1 MITVTNVLLIFV
13 WALVYPFILGFL
25 GSFLLGRRE
34 GFSIAE
40 NFCFGFAIELAVF
53 YVLAVPMIYLRT
65 SYTMLKTAWLI
76 CINILMI
83 LSLLYI
89 YRNRSILLKSLGAA
103 ALESGGL
110 DKLTVAVWV
119 LFLLMVLFQTGL
131 LTLRMHMDTDDA
143 RFVAEA
149 LEPLERDTMLAYNPV
164 TGEYDANEVNNK
176 QPGMPVGEM
185 YKDMSSPYPIYLGLV
200 SDLFDLNPAIVAHT
214 VLPALLI
221 PLSYLVFYLAGV
233 YVLSGDR
240 KKIGIFLLFL
250 SVIHLFS
257 FETTFAPGYTL
268 LNVIWQGR
276 SIAAMILLPLLWATL
291 MRTGTAE
298 GVQGEPKTNFV
309 PYIKSLVILFAL
321 NCACACLS
329 GTGAVIALILCT
341 AYALVRG
348 IVNRSLPWLFVIG
361 LGMAPAVFCIL
372 YGDFVKEMFYFQSI

>member
-1 MITVTNVLLIFV
+1 MITVTNILLIFV

-40 NFCFGFAIELAVF
+40 NFCFGFVLELAVF

-185 YKDMSSPYPIYLGLV
+185 YKDM
-200 SDLFDLNPAIVAHT
+200 A
-214 VLPALLI
+214 
-221 PLSYLVFYLAGV
+221 
-233 YVLSGDR
+233 
-240 KKIGIFLLFL
+240 
-250 SVIHLFS
+250 
-257 FETTFAPGYTL
+257 
-268 LNVIWQGR
+268 
-276 SIAAMILLPLLWATL
+276 
-291 MRTGTAE
+291 
-298 GVQGEPKTNFV
+298 
-309 PYIKSLVILFAL
+309 
-321 NCACACLS
+321 
-329 GTGAVIALILCT
+329 
-341 AYALVRG
+341 
-348 IVNRSLPWLFVIG
+348 
-361 LGMAPAVFCIL
+361 
-372 YGDFVKEMFYFQSI
+372 